1 VFLFSFPFL
10 LEKFIKIHQKIH
22 QLIRIRMGDEIEIS
36 AIVGFCCPPLREAE
50 ALRSGP
56 GSERRVG
63 TYVFANYFLTYG
75 QFLANFK
82 RSVLG
87 CIDAKFRK

>member
-1 VFLFSFPFL
+1 
-10 LEKFIKIHQKIH
+10 
-22 QLIRIRMGDEIEIS
+22 MGDEIEIS

-56 GSERRVG
+56 GSERWVG
-63 TYVFANYFLTYG
+63 TYVFANFFLTYG
-75 QFLANFK
+75 QLLANFK

-87 CIDAKFRK
+87 GGGGRPDYRQKLKVPEGFSAVSKPNSENK